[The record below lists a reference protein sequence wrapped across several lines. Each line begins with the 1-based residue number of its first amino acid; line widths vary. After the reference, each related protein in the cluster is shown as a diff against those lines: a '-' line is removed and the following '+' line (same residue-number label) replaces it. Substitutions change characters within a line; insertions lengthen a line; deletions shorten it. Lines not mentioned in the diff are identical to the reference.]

1 MFCCQCSSSILK
13 TYCPHRK
20 RVAMLSQMK
29 WHFQH
34 SALCRCHVWQCLSQM
49 FSLPVFVRGVSAE
62 EEKSEPFPEP
72 DVGPGAV
79 NHPTTGFRLQTSEPR
94 REVGPCF
101 SVTWVLRLL
110 RRDDSVCIVLCALSC
125 YRLELEQLQSLRSAV
140 REELQE
146 LEQQLED
153 RLVELTHQTRY
164 GVYTELQTCY
174 KHVHIQICKVYTV
187 TYTAQDRWTLQ

>member
-1 MFCCQCSSSILK
+1 
-13 TYCPHRK
+13 
-20 RVAMLSQMK
+20 
-29 WHFQH
+29 
-34 SALCRCHVWQCLSQM
+34 M
-49 FSLPVFVRGVSAE
+49 FSPSVFVRGVSAE

-72 DVGPGAV
+72 DVGSGAV

-101 SVTWVLRLL
+101 SVTWIWRLL
-110 RRDDSVCIVLCALSC
+110 RRDDSASC
-125 YRLELEQLQSLRSAV
+125 VRSLAARLELEQLQSLRSAV

-164 GVYTELQTCY
+164 GVCTELQTCY
-174 KHVHIQICKVYTV
+174 KRAHSNTQ
-187 TYTAQDRWTLQ
+187 